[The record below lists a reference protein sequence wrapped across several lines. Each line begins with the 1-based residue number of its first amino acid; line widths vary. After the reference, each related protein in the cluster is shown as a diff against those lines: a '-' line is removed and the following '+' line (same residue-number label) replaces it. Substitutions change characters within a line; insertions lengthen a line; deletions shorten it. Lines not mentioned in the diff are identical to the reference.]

1 MLRRLI
7 PRDEGYF
14 EIFNQL
20 ARHLT
25 ASAAL
30 LQDYLQKPQHRA
42 QLLSQIK
49 TEEHRADEVM
59 ADLGRRIHRS
69 FITPIDREDIHTL
82 ASKLDDCIDVVDS
95 IARRSDMLR
104 IGDPREPA
112 LQQADILV
120 RASHEIAA
128 MVAGMK
134 NPEVVAARATEI
146 KRLEEEADQCYH
158 MAVGEL
164 FADPDDVLE
173 VVRWKDIYETLEKG
187 IDICH
192 HVSTIIQSISLKHS

>member
-14 EIFNQL
+14 EVFNQL

-25 ASAAL
+25 ASTVL
-30 LQDYLQKPQHRA
+30 LRDYLAKPQQRA

-59 ADLGRRIHRS
+59 ASLGQRIHRS

-82 ASKLDDCIDVVDS
+82 ASKLDDVIDVVDS

-104 IGDPREPA
+104 IGEAREPA
-112 LQQADILV
+112 LRQAEILV
-120 RASHEIAA
+120 QAAQQIAA
-128 MVAGMK
+128 MVEGMK
-134 NPEVVAARATEI
+134 VPATVAARAVEI
-146 KRLEEEADQCYH
+146 KRLEEEADACYH
-158 MAVGEL
+158 AAVGEL
-164 FADPDDVLE
+164 FADPTDVME

>member
-20 ARHLT
+20 TRHLT
-25 ASAAL
+25 TSAVL
-30 LQDYLQKPQHRA
+30 LREYLAKPQQRA

-82 ASKLDDCIDVVDS
+82 ASKLDDVIDVVDS

-104 IGDPREPA
+104 IGEPREPA
-112 LQQADILV
+112 LRQADILV
-120 RASHEIAA
+120 QAAQQIAA
-128 MVAGMK
+128 MVEGMK
-134 NPEVVAARATEI
+134 VPATVAARAVEI

-158 MAVGEL
+158 TAVGEL
-164 FADPDDVLE
+164 FADPTDVME

>member
-20 ARHLT
+20 TRHLT
-25 ASAAL
+25 TSAVL
-30 LQDYLQKPQHRA
+30 LREYLAKPQQRA

-82 ASKLDDCIDVVDS
+82 ASKLDDVIDVVDS

-104 IGDPREPA
+104 IGEPREPA
-112 LQQADILV
+112 LRQADILV
-120 RASHEIAA
+120 QAAQQIAA
-128 MVAGMK
+128 MVEGMK
-134 NPEVVAARATEI
+134 VPATVAARAVEI

-158 MAVGEL
+158 TAVGEL
-164 FADPDDVLE
+164 FADPTDVME
-173 VVRWKDIYETLEKG
+173 VVRWKDIYETLEKAV
-187 IDICH
+187 DLCH

>member
-14 EIFNQL
+14 EVFNQL

-25 ASAAL
+25 ASTVL
-30 LQDYLQKPQHRA
+30 LREYLAKPQQRA

-59 ADLGRRIHRS
+59 ASLGQRIHRS

-82 ASKLDDCIDVVDS
+82 ASKLDDVIDVVDS

-104 IGDPREPA
+104 IGEAREPA
-112 LQQADILV
+112 LRQAEILV
-120 RASHEIAA
+120 QASQQIAA
-128 MVAGMK
+128 MVEGMK
-134 NPEVVAARATEI
+134 VPATVSARAVEI
-146 KRLEEEADQCYH
+146 KRLEEEADACYH
-158 MAVGEL
+158 AAVGEL
-164 FADPDDVLE
+164 FADPTDVME

>member
-14 EIFNQL
+14 EVFNQL

-25 ASAAL
+25 ASTVL
-30 LQDYLQKPQHRA
+30 LRDYLAKPQQRA

-59 ADLGRRIHRS
+59 ASLGQRIHRS

-82 ASKLDDCIDVVDS
+82 ASKLDDVIDVVDS

-104 IGDPREPA
+104 IGEAREPA
-112 LQQADILV
+112 LRQAEILV
-120 RASHEIAA
+120 QAAQQIAA
-128 MVAGMK
+128 MVEGMK
-134 NPEVVAARATEI
+134 VPATVSARAVEI
-146 KRLEEEADQCYH
+146 KRLEEEADACYH
-158 MAVGEL
+158 AAVGEL
-164 FADPDDVLE
+164 FADPTDVME

>member
-14 EIFNQL
+14 EVFNQL

-25 ASAAL
+25 ASTVL
-30 LQDYLQKPQHRA
+30 LREYLAKPQQRA

-59 ADLGRRIHRS
+59 ASLGQRIHRS

-82 ASKLDDCIDVVDS
+82 ASKLDDVIDVVDS

-104 IGDPREPA
+104 IGEAREPA
-112 LQQADILV
+112 LRQAEILV
-120 RASHEIAA
+120 QAAQQIAA
-128 MVAGMK
+128 MVEGMK
-134 NPEVVAARATEI
+134 VPATVSARAVEI
-146 KRLEEEADQCYH
+146 KRLEEEADACYH
-158 MAVGEL
+158 AAVGEL
-164 FADPDDVLE
+164 FADPTDVME

>member
-25 ASAAL
+25 VSAGL
-30 LQDYLQKPQHRA
+30 LKEYLEKPQHRA

-82 ASKLDDCIDVVDS
+82 ASKLDDTIDVVDS

-104 IGDPREPA
+104 IGEPHGPA

-120 RASHEIAA
+120 RAANEIAA

-134 NPEVVAARATEI
+134 DPVIVSTRAAEI

-164 FADPDDVLE
+164 FADPQDVLE